1 MWTVHL
7 VLSKNT
13 SFHVLLELMYLNI
26 LSSASVASSTSS
38 LGEPF
43 GFHDSLV
50 QVRTEFFGDFSQIT
64 PQDED
69 GLLVIQGLV

>member
-13 SFHVLLELMYLNI
+13 SFNVLLELMYLLWLGC
-26 LSSASVASSTSS
+26 LSG
-38 LGEPF
+38 LLYKLFRRPF